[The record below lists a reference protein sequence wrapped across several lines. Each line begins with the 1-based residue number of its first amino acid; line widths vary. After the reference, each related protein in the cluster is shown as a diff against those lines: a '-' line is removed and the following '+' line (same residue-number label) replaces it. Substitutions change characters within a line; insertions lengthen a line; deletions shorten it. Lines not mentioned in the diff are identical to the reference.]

1 LNGLIEEILSTDLN
15 FRKGSWIFNK
25 YLSECLIN
33 HPHLVSTLVNSL
45 IRKCKTKKNVSDS
58 IGYLGELIL
67 FINHI
72 SSDFS
77 DEHKNMFNNAA
88 LACFEY
94 CKVSDSKFYNSHH
107 DFITQMKSDINVNS
121 EDINRYFTDKTKP
134 LNRKSLSR
142 ILPLFLNLDKNSL
155 HLIEAIQI
163 DVDEFCKGLWYSH
176 GYIHW
181 DLIYEQKVLNNNI
194 KILNHLYDL
203 LLHFKPDKSK
213 FSPDMVMLSI
223 YLDKDLDLN
232 PEILN
237 LIDRFGVAQLYK
249 ICGHDESAINWIKS
263 INIKNDGDHTLSLL
277 LMYNKN
283 ILGLN

>member
-1 LNGLIEEILSTDLN
+1 
-15 FRKGSWIFNK
+15 
-25 YLSECLIN
+25 
-33 HPHLVSTLVNSL
+33 
-45 IRKCKTKKNVSDS
+45 
-58 IGYLGELIL
+58 
-67 FINHI
+67 
-72 SSDFS
+72 
-77 DEHKNMFNNAA
+77 MFNNAA

-94 CKVSDSKFYNSHH
+94 CKVSDSKFYQSHH
-107 DFITQMKSDINVNS
+107 DFITQMNSDINVNS

-277 LMYNKN
+277 LMYHKN
-283 ILGLN
+283 ILGLNDDSLQLAINIDETVLENKIESDEEWMFNLSPYISLYYKLNGNMALSDKFYRISESNNFGHHLIDFSFRR